1 MSQPRRRRPTKKSP
15 ARPAPTDAAAATTDQ
30 PRGRLPRLRAWL
42 DRSKRLYRSLQPWL
56 KASLGVDLRSLALL
70 RIGLG
75 LMLLADLI
83 NRAPDIHA
91 HYSDWGVLSRP
102 MLHYAFGDQALRS
115 LHYLSGHSW
124 FQALLFVVAGL
135 CAIGLSVGWKT
146 RAMTIASWLL
156 LASLHNRNP
165 QVLQAGDALLRMLL
179 FWSMFVPLGAR
190 WSLDRV
196 RRGRGGWPADHQWL
210 SLGGAALLLQV
221 CMMYWFTAALKTDPS
236 WWNGR
241 AVWYALQIDL
251 YATPLGVWLR
261 DYTWLTSTLTH
272 ATIWLEICGPIVVLS
287 PWATGP
293 LRLAMIAS
301 FWGLHLGIAATMS
314 IGLFPYIC
322 LIAWLPFIP
331 RGLWDR
337 LHARLSRATGSRRPS
352 EAGPEPAAT
361 GSPSAGPW
369 RRYGWWA
376 GQIFCGGCLLYVL
389 AWNVRT
395 LDFAFW
401 SRFFPPSANGL
412 AHWLRLD
419 QRWNMFAPGP
429 MLNDGWYIVEG
440 LTVGGDRID
449 LWRDGRPVVA
459 EKPVL
464 PSAEFTSQRWQKYMM
479 NLRSKRQEGHRLLYL
494 HYMCQQW
501 NQQHVGD
508 DQVVELQLVY
518 MQERTGDGFI
528 HEVERLVLFEHVCL

>member
-1 MSQPRRRRPTKKSP
+1 M
-15 ARPAPTDAAAATTDQ
+15 
-30 PRGRLPRLRAWL
+30 
-42 DRSKRLYRSLQPWL
+42 
-56 KASLGVDLRSLALL
+56 DLRSLALL

-75 LMLLADLI
+75 VMLLADLI
-83 NRAPDIHA
+83 NRAPDIAA

-115 LHYLSGHSW
+115 LHYLSGYSW
-124 FQALLFVVAGL
+124 FQGILFVIAGL
-135 CAIGLSVGWKT
+135 LAIGLCVGWRT
-146 RAMTIASWLL
+146 RLMTIASWLL

-179 FWSMFVPLGAR
+179 FWAMFLPLGAR
-190 WSLDRV
+190 WSIDSRH
-196 RRGRGGWPADHQWL
+196 RRREWPVDHQWL
-210 SLGGAALLLQV
+210 SMGSAALLLQV
-221 CMMYWFTAALKTDPS
+221 CMMYWFTAALKTDPT
-236 WWNGR
+236 WWDGR
-241 AVWYALQIDL
+241 AVWYALHIDL

-261 DYTWLTSTLTH
+261 DHTWLTSALTH
-272 ATIWLEICGPIVVLS
+272 ATIWLEIFGPIFAIS
-287 PWATGP
+287 PWASAP
-293 LRLAMIAS
+293 LRIAMIAS

-322 LIAWLPFIP
+322 MLAWCVFLPRAF
-331 RGLWDR
+331 WDR
-337 LHARLSRATGSRRPS
+337 LLGRFPGLRRERDADDP
-352 EAGPEPAAT
+352 ALIRPAAQST
-361 GSPSAGPW
+361 VLSLW
-369 RRYGWWA
+369 RRRSCWA
-376 GQIFCGGCLLYVL
+376 SQLLCGVCLLYVL

-395 LDFAFW
+395 LDFTYW

-449 LWRDGRPVVA
+449 LWRAGRPVIA
-459 EKPVL
+459 DKPHL

-479 NLRSKRQEGHRLLYL
+479 NLRSQRQEGHRLLYL

-501 NQQHVGD
+501 NQQHEGD

-528 HEVERLVLFEHVCL
+528 HDVERIVLFEHVCL